1 MKYIISNEFLTAT
14 ISAHGAELTSLKS
27 KSKEYIWNGAAL
39 YWAKHSPVL
48 FPIVGTLKN
57 DLYVYEG
64 KQYSMPRHGF
74 ARDCNFKIKSKTS
87 KEILFSLQADACSKK
102 AYPFNFELQLKY
114 VLIGFD
120 LKITYTVVNLD
131 SKIIPFSIGAHPAF
145 ALSKNI
151 NQYSLLFEVQE
162 VLKSFTL
169 QNDLASDNFFEIE
182 LKNRILPLNYNLFA
196 NDALLFKTIKSKK
209 IILLENDVPQ
219 VSIAFSDFKN
229 LGIWTKLNAPFICLE
244 PWLGY
249 SDIVNHNQNIFE
261 KEGIQIVKENCTFEC
276 SLIIAA
282 L

>member
-1 MKYIISNEFLTAT
+1 MKPKSNSALWIIS
-14 ISAHGAELTSLKS
+14 SASL
-27 KSKEYIWNGAAL
+27 
-39 YWAKHSPVL
+39 
-48 FPIVGTLKN
+48 
-57 DLYVYEG
+57 
-64 KQYSMPRHGF
+64 
-74 ARDCNFKIKSKTS
+74 IKSKTS
-87 KEILFSLQADACSKK
+87 KEILFSLQADASSKK